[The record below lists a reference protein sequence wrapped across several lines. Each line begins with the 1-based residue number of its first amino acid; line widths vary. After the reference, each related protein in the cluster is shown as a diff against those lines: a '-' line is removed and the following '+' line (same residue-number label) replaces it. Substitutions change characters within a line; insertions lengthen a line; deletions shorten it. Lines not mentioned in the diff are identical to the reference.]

1 MSDTLSER
9 PEGDELSAR
18 PDPAMEQP
26 APPETG
32 APEPGPAST
41 TPAPRRE
48 TVTCPDCGTTAEVTL
63 TRRDAADFC
72 SRCDFPLFWTPAA
85 IQLGDRDTDEA
96 TLRRL
101 PGTAGRLTVA
111 SAACPHCHEANPL
124 AATECGRCGRPMVMA
139 PEPVAVAPP
148 PPPAPAPP
156 PEPEPRSLW
165 WLWLLLALTSVLAV
179 ALVGWWV
186 LES

>member
-9 PEGDELSAR
+9 SDGDEMSAW
-18 PDPAMEQP
+18 PDPSVEP
-26 APPETG
+26 ATPPAAGG
-32 APEPGPAST
+32 AEPRPAST
-41 TPAPRRE
+41 TPSPRRE
-48 TVTCPDCGTTAEVTL
+48 TVTCPDCGTSAEVTL

-85 IQLGDRDTDEA
+85 IQLGDRDTDES

-111 SAACPHCHEANPL
+111 SATCPHCHEANPL
-124 AATECGRCGRPMVMA
+124 AATECGRCGRPMVIA
-139 PEPVAVAPP
+139 PAPVVVAPP
-148 PPPAPAPP
+148 PPPPAPP

-165 WLWLLLALTSVLAV
+165 WLWLLLGTTAVLLAV
-179 ALVGWWV
+179 LVGWWV
-186 LES
+186 LER